1 MLVVHHLN
9 DSRSQRVLWLLEEL
23 HVDYE
28 IKKYQRTESHT
39 APPELKAVHPL
50 GTAPVIVDGDITLAE
65 SGAIIQYLLDKYGQG
80 RGQPPQSGK
89 IDDLF
94 FTHYAEGTLMP
105 LIVNRFIFTI
115 LPERAPFFLRPLLQ
129 PLFAQLDGWALAP
142 RFKRH
147 AQFIEAHLAK
157 ADGWFAGGDSPT
169 AADYMMQIALD
180 FWAAGRAE
188 ELGEHTLVYIQRVH
202 DRPAFQR
209 AIEKGGKYSYA

>member
-94 FTHYAEGTLMP
+94 S
-105 LIVNRFIFTI
+105 
-115 LPERAPFFLRPLLQ
+115 RAFFLRPLLQ

-202 DRPAFQR
+202 DRC